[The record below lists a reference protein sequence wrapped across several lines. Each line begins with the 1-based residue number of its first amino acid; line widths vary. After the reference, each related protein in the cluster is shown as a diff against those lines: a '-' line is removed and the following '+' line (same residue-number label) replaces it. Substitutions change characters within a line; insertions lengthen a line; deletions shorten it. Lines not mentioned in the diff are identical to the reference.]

1 VILLQVVQ
9 AALRSARWPRL
20 LLAIYLACLGLV
32 CSFILFEVLDVDGSD
47 FLTYTQTEA
56 VRPADSHHED
66 VKRVVLAAALAFS
79 VILGAALAAQ
89 ALAGAA
95 RIEHAATPRV
105 RRFAPTPATRMLLP
119 RATLA
124 DAPSA

>member
-1 VILLQVVQ
+1 VQ

-47 FLTYTQTEA
+47 FLPPAQTEA
-56 VRPADSHHED
+56 VKPADSHHD
-66 VKRVVLAAALAFS
+66 DLKRVVLAALAMS
-79 VILGAALAAQ
+79 LTLGAALVAEAMARSARVERAA
-89 ALAGAA
+89 A
-95 RIEHAATPRV
+95 PRL
-105 RRFAPTPATRMLLP
+105 RRFAPTPATRMLLA

>member
-1 VILLQVVQ
+1 VVILGAVQ
-9 AALRSARWPRL
+9 TALRSARCPRL

-47 FLTYTQTEA
+47 FLPFTQTEA
-56 VRPADSHHED
+56 VRPTEPHHD
-66 VKRVVLAAALAFS
+66 DLKRVALAALAVSLLLCAGF
-79 VILGAALAAQ
+79 GARATAGSARVERAA
-89 ALAGAA
+89 
-95 RIEHAATPRV
+95 IPRV

-124 DAPSA
+124 DAASA

>member
-1 VILLQVVQ
+1 V
-9 AALRSARWPRL
+9 LRSARWPRL
-20 LLAIYLACLGLV
+20 LLAAYLLCVGFV

-47 FLTYTQTEA
+47 FVPVAQTEA
-56 VRPADSHHED
+56 VRSAESNHND
-66 VKRVVLAAALAFS
+66 VKRVILAALCVS
-79 VILGAALAAQ
+79 LILGAALTAQ
-89 ALAGAA
+89 ALERSACIERAGA
-95 RIEHAATPRV
+95 PRA

>member
-1 VILLQVVQ
+1 MQ
-9 AALRSARWPRL
+9 AALRSSRWPRL

-47 FLTYTQTEA
+47 FLPLTQTEA
-56 VRPADSHHED
+56 VRPADSHHD
-66 VKRVVLAAALAFS
+66 DLKRVVLAALAFS
-79 VILGAALAAQ
+79 LMLGALLAARE
-89 ALAGAA
+89 AAGAA
-95 RIEHAATPRV
+95 RVEHAAIPRV

>member
-1 VILLQVVQ
+1 MQNAV
-9 AALRSARWPRL
+9 RSARWPRL

-32 CSFILFEVLDVDGSD
+32 CSFILFEVLDIDGSD
-47 FLTYTQTEA
+47 FLPLTATEA
-56 VRPADSHHED
+56 VRPVESHHD
-66 VKRVVLAAALAFS
+66 DLKRVALAALAVS
-79 VILGAALAAQ
+79 LLLRAAFAAR

-95 RIEHAATPRV
+95 RVERAAVPRV
-105 RRFAPTPATRMLLP
+105 CRFAPTPATRMLLP

>member
-1 VILLQVVQ
+1 VHAVY
-9 AALRSARWPRL
+9 RRARWPRL

-47 FLTYTQTEA
+47 FLPLTQTEA
-56 VRPADSHHED
+56 VRPAESHHD
-66 VKRVVLAAALAFS
+66 DLKRVVLAALTLS
-79 VILGAALAAQ
+79 LLLGAALAAQ
-89 ALAGAA
+89 ALDGAA
-95 RIEHAATPRV
+95 RLERAAIPRV

-119 RATLA
+119 RAALA

>member
-1 VILLQVVQ
+1 MQV
-9 AALRSARWPRL
+9 ALRSARWPRL

-47 FLTYTQTEA
+47 FLLLTQTQA
-56 VRPADSHHED
+56 VRPADPHHD
-66 VKRVVLAAALAFS
+66 DLRRVILAALAFS
-79 VILGAALAAQ
+79 LILGAALAARE
-89 ALAGAA
+89 LAVAV
-95 RIEHAATPRV
+95 RVEHAAIPRV
-105 RRFAPTPATRMLLP
+105 RRFAPTHATRMLLP

>member
-1 VILLQVVQ
+1 VQ
-9 AALRSARWPRL
+9 TALRSARWPRL

-47 FLTYTQTEA
+47 FLPFTQTEA
-56 VRPADSHHED
+56 VRPADSHHD
-66 VKRVVLAAALAFS
+66 DLKRVVLAALSFS
-79 VILGAALAAQ
+79 MILGAAFAAR
-89 ALAGAA
+89 ALGAA
-95 RIEHAATPRV
+95 RVEHAAIPVV
-105 RRFAPTPATRMLLP
+105 RRFAPTPAMRMLLP

>member
-1 VILLQVVQ
+1 VQ

-47 FLTYTQTEA
+47 FLPLTQTEA
-56 VRPADSHHED
+56 VRPADSHHD
-66 VKRVVLAAALAFS
+66 DLKRVVLAALSFS
-79 VILGAALAAQ
+79 LILGAAFAAR
-89 ALAGAA
+89 ALGAA
-95 RIEHAATPRV
+95 RVEHAAIRV
-105 RRFAPTPATRMLLP
+105 VPRFAPTPATRMLLP

>member
-1 VILLQVVQ
+1 MWYSSAVQ
-9 AALRSARWPRL
+9 AALRSARWPRI

-32 CSFILFEVLDVDGSD
+32 CAFILFEVLDVDGSD
-47 FLTYTQTEA
+47 FALLTQTEA
-56 VRPADSHHED
+56 VRPAESHHDD
-66 VKRVVLAAALAFS
+66 VKRVVLAALAYCL
-79 VILGAALAAQ
+79 ILGAAGAAR
-89 ALAGAA
+89 ALAGAV
-95 RIEHAATPRV
+95 RVEHAATPRV